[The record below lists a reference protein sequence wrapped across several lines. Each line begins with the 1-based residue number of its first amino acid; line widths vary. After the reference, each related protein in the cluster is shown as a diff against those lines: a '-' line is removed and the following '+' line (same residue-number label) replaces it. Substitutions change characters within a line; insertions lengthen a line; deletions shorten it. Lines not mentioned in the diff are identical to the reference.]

1 MGSSVTGLSVVS
13 NDGVRWTRAEWGRV
27 RRG

>member
-1 MGSSVTGLSVVS
+1 MGSSVTGLSEVS
-13 NDGVRWTRAEWGRV
+13 DNGVRWTRAEWGRV